1 MFEWLGDVSRVIVD
15 SFQLGENDS
24 TLGGDNAEDRDDN
37 ADSDDGAAS
46 PAKVN
51 EISYESYNK
60 TF

>member
-51 EISYESYNK
+51 EISYES
-60 TF
+60 